1 MAAAPVRSS
10 TIRANDLDFGILEAG
25 PAQGPLA
32 LCLHGFPDS
41 AHTWRNLLPAL
52 ADAGFHA
59 VAPFMRGYAP
69 TGLPADG
76 VYSVGALAADAHV
89 LHDVLG
95 GGADA
100 VLIGHDWGAEAAYAA
115 AAFAPERWRR
125 LVTLAVPPAS
135 LDPVLFS
142 DYEQLK
148 RFFYVFMFRDP
159 DGLANAVV
167 AADNMA
173 FLDRLWREWSPGYD
187 AAQEL
192 ANVKECLREPERLS
206 AAIEY
211 YRSTSDGSGNPSEN
225 PRSIQG
231 LIRSETHVGP
241 APQPTLYIHG
251 NDDGCISVDLARRA
265 ESLLA
270 PGSRMV
276 VIEDAGHFLQLEK
289 PAEVNRH
296 ILAWSSTENP
306 R

>member
-1 MAAAPVRSS
+1 
-10 TIRANDLDFGILEAG
+10 LEAG
-25 PAQGPLA
+25 PARGPLA

-95 GGADA
+95 ADANA

-125 LVTLAVPPAS
+125 LVTLAVPPVS

-142 DYEQLK
+142 DYQQLK

-159 DGLANAVV
+159 DGFAESVV

-187 AAQEL
+187 ATQDL
-192 ANVKECLREPERLS
+192 GNVKECLSEPARLA

-211 YRSTSDGSGNPSEN
+211 YRSTSDGSGNPSEISG
-225 PRSIQG
+225 SIQG
-231 LIRSETHVGP
+231 LIRSEAHVGP
-241 APQPTLYIHG
+241 APQPTLYMHG
-251 NDDGCISVDLARRA
+251 TDDGCISVDLARRA

-276 VIEDAGHFLQLEK
+276 VIEEAGHFLQIEK
-289 PAEVNRH
+289 PGEVNGH
-296 ILAWSSTENP
+296 ILAWTSTENP
-306 R
+306 S